1 MSTSR
6 LSVAAEAVTSATPEA
21 IWPLITDAARYAQWG
36 PWSAAG
42 YQDGASAH
50 EPGAVYWLRSEQTY
64 AGRAVT
70 SVERVE
76 DLEENHRLTYSVLRG
91 MPVRNYRAEI
101 LLTPVPEGTR
111 IQWSASWD
119 ATILGRLVQRG
130 LRSFFPRAVSNLAA
144 AASAN

>member
-6 LSVAAEAVTSATPEA
+6 LSVAAEAVTSAPPEA
-21 IWPLITDAARYAQWG
+21 VWPLVSDVVRYAQWG

-42 YQDGASAH
+42 YRDGAATH
-50 EPGAVYWLRSEQTY
+50 KPGVVYWLRSKQTY

-70 SVERVE
+70 TVERVDE
-76 DLEENHRLTYSVLRG
+76 LEENHRVAYSLLGG

-111 IQWSASWD
+111 IQWDASWD
-119 ATILGRLVQRG
+119 RTLLGRLVQRG
-130 LRSFFPRAVSNLAA
+130 LRSFFPQVISSLAA
-144 AASAN
+144 AASAA

>member
-1 MSTSR
+1 MSASR

-21 IWPLITDAARYAQWG
+21 VWPLISDAVRYAQWG

-42 YQDGASAH
+42 YRDGATKH
-50 EPGAVYWLRSEQTY
+50 EPGVVYWLRSEQTY

-70 SVERVE
+70 TVERVDE
-76 DLEENHRLTYSVLRG
+76 LAENHRVAYSMLGG

-101 LLTPVPEGTR
+101 VLTPVPEGTR

-119 ATILGRLVQRG
+119 ATLLGRLVQRG
-130 LRSFFPRAVSNLAA
+130 LRSFFPRAISSLAA
-144 AASAN
+144 AASAP